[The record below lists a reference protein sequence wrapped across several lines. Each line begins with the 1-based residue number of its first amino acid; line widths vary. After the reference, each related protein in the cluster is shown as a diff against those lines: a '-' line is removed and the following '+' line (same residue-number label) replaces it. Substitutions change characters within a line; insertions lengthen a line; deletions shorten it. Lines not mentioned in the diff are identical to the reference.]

1 MHVLQIVWKKH
12 SDNLPLSKKKV
23 GIAGAHAWASR
34 ELNGF
39 SFNVCLGVSVYID
52 TLVLSNAMP
61 GAWSTRHY
69 HGRGASVAKQLGGF
83 LVGGFP
89 EVWHSYSEDDGLA
102 AREAFPEIHSFQILW
117 EKIKN
122 RSLIQIAC

>member
-1 MHVLQIVWKKH
+1 MLCQ
-12 SDNLPLSKKKV
+12 
-23 GIAGAHAWASR
+23 A
-34 ELNGF
+34 
-39 SFNVCLGVSVYID
+39 
-52 TLVLSNAMP
+52 
-61 GAWSTRHY
+61 
-69 HGRGASVAKQLGGF
+69 HGRHAIIMVVVHRWAKQLGGF